1 MKSFVSGVFNLLLQQ
16 AKNEYNMRQFFIG
29 AVLALLTLGLQTQ
42 AQDKVVREP
51 AHPGKI
57 YGEKVKEKGAI
68 DIARLPALL
77 AKNDG
82 KMKTKIKA
90 KVVDVCPKKGCWV
103 NLYVNDSTTVF
114 VKMKDYGF
122 FVPMDIAG
130 RTVVLDGVAY
140 VEETSVEE
148 LRHYAEDAKKPQ
160 EEIDA
165 ITQPEESLRFTA
177 KGIKVLD

>member
-1 MKSFVSGVFNLLLQQ
+1 
-16 AKNEYNMRQFFIG
+16 MRQFIIG
-29 AVLALLTLGLQTQ
+29 IALAMLPLGWHAQ

-51 AHPGKI
+51 SHPGKI

-103 NLYVNDSTTVF
+103 NLYLNDSTTVF

-130 RTVVLDGVAY
+130 KTVVLDGVAY

-148 LRHYAEDAKKPQ
+148 LRHYAEDAKRPQ

-165 ITQPEESLRFTA
+165 ITTPEERLRFTA
-177 KGIKVLD
+177 HGIKVLD

>member
-1 MKSFVSGVFNLLLQQ
+1 MK
-16 AKNEYNMRQFFIG
+16 QFFTG
-29 AVLALLTLGLQTQ
+29 ALAAIVLLATGLQAG
-42 AQDKVVREP
+42 AQEKTEREP
-51 AHPGKI
+51 AFPGKV
-57 YGEKVKEKGAI
+57 YGEKVKEKGAM
-68 DIARLPALL
+68 DIEQLPALL
-77 AKNDG
+77 AKKDG
-82 KMKTKIKA
+82 KVKTKIKA
-90 KVVDVCPKKGCWV
+90 KVIDVCPKKGCWV

-148 LRHYAEDAKKPQ
+148 LRHYAEDAKKPK
-160 EEIDA
+160 EEIEA

-177 KGIKVLD
+177 NGIKVLD

>member
-1 MKSFVSGVFNLLLQQ
+1 
-16 AKNEYNMRQFFIG
+16 MRQFFIG
-29 AVLALLTLGLQTQ
+29 AVLALLTLGLQAQ

-57 YGEKVKEKGAI
+57 YGEKVKEKGAM

-82 KMKTKIKA
+82 KMKAKIKA

-114 VKMKDYGF
+114 VKMKDYSF

-130 RTVVLDGVAY
+130 RTVVLEGVAY